1 MAKKKKKSNG
11 GASKPISDKRFIT
24 EKARTLPLYKCYV
37 SDDWEKHGM
46 AHVIVARERR
56 NGNLCVGMYLCD
68 TWCLG
73 IKDAYGIVNISK
85 EDFKREVLDTAPN
98 IKECDYTYAHNL
110 VYGAEAFAADAD
122 IEPHS
127 GFTLWGYVLEE
138 DTDEIPLI
146 EMEFGDKGK
155 YHLVAEKGSKEA
167 RYAPGLKDR
176 LGEDFIFDIGYGM
189 GVLDD
194 NDDDFNYFEEED
206 YEEEDEAAYSEFE
219 KMLTENAPKSM
230 EELLQRMNDGFKK
243 TQDEDRRHPEEIY
256 SYQHPQY
263 PSKLDIKHKFI
274 AEEFRKPTNSL
285 ALPTKVIDRI
295 LALPK
300 EEVVSDIRNIIM
312 YTIGKTWK
320 AIDEDTLEWTN
331 DDTIIHSLAFLTEIG
346 DEGGFDAVMEIMR
359 QDNAFREFHMGDS
372 DGMILANA
380 IYATGRNRTDI
391 LEEFLMHP
399 GYEGFAKGFVSD
411 ALSFIATEEPEQRN
425 VIIEI
430 YRRYLNFMQENIPS
444 QNGCS
449 GYVAGTIM
457 SNLID
462 LKATELLPEIKK
474 LHDCGYVNLNVCG
487 SYEDVEKE
495 INSNNNTL
503 DKFDFTN
510 IKDLYHRLQRT
521 FKH

>member
-1 MAKKKKKSNG
+1 MAKKKNKSNG

-230 EELLQRMNDGFKK
+230 EELLQRMNDCFKK
-243 TQDEDRRHPEEIY
+243 TQDEDRRHPDEIY

-312 YTIGKTWK
+312 YTIGKTWM

-372 DGMILANA
+372 DGMLLANA

-474 LHDCGYVNLNVCG
+474 SHDCGYVNLNICG